1 MGLHAICV
9 ARVAREPDAL
19 YPDLLFRY
27 RAADRA
33 GADDGLHRRSSCD
46 AYPPSV
52 AGSTV
57 MIEIALLAIALL
69 VITLT
74 LGVPLPYC
82 FGAALMT
89 MYFLGDVTM
98 KGMMLWGF
106 QQLGNPVL
114 LAIPLFVLAGTIMSE
129 SGIAASLLRF
139 VNAFI
144 GAISGSGLTGIAAI
158 GPLLIPEMEKRGY
171 PREYATAL
179 IANSSILGLLIP
191 PSVTM
196 IVYGWVTD
204 TSILACFLATLGP
217 GLLIMTA
224 FSVINMV
231 MSRKFDLVL
240 DDKPSFSE
248 LSGEV
253 ARRGF
258 HAFPALLMPV
268 IILGG
273 IYGGV
278 MTPTE
283 AAAVAVIY
291 AVPVGFLIYK
301 GLKWS
306 NFLSAGR
313 EAATAV
319 GAIMM
324 MILFSMILSQMF
336 VYESIPQ
343 QLVEGI
349 FSITENK
356 VLLLIMINILLF
368 LVGMVVNDVTAII
381 LIAPLLLPLM
391 NAIGV
396 SPVQFAAIMGVNTA
410 MGGVTPPY
418 ASILYLGARIGQ
430 VKVTKVI
437 PPAMK
442 LILFGYVPVVFL
454 TSLWPDLSLFLPR
467 LFGYDVAP

>member
-1 MGLHAICV
+1 MV
-9 ARVAREPDAL
+9 EV
-19 YPDLLFRY
+19 
-27 RAADRA
+27 
-33 GADDGLHRRSSCD
+33 
-46 AYPPSV
+46 
-52 AGSTV
+52 
-57 MIEIALLAIALL
+57 ALLAIAVLILL
-69 VITLT
+69 LT
-74 LGVPLPYC
+74 LGIPLPYC
-82 FGAALMT
+82 FGGALMV
-89 MYFLGDVTM
+89 MYFVGDTIM
-98 KGMMLWGF
+98 KGNMLWGF

-139 VNAFI
+139 VNTFIGHIRGGLGVVASVSCAII

-158 GPLLIPEMEKRGY
+158 GPLLIPEMEKHGY

-217 GLLIMTA
+217 GLLIM
-224 FSVINMV
+224 FNFCIVNLW
-231 MSRKFDLVL
+231 MSRKFDLIL
-240 DDKPSFSE
+240 DETPSLKE
-248 LSGEV
+248 LTTK
-253 ARRGF
+253 AAKRGF
-258 HAFPALLMPV
+258 NATPALLMPV

-273 IYGGV
+273 IYGGIV
-278 MTPTE
+278 TPTE
-283 AAAVAVIY
+283 AAAIAVIY
-291 AVPVGFLIYK
+291 AIPVGFFIYK
-301 GLKWS
+301 GLRWE
-306 NFLSAGR
+306 NFLLAGK

-319 GAIMM
+319 GAIML

-343 QLVEGI
+343 KIVESI
-349 FSITENK
+349 FEITENK
-356 VLLLIMINILLF
+356 IVLLILINILLF
-368 LVGMVVNDVTAII
+368 LVGMVVNDITAII

-391 NAIGV
+391 EAIGV

-418 ASILYLGARIGQ
+418 ASILYLGARIGN

-437 PPAMK
+437 PIAMI
-442 LILFGYVPVVFL
+442 LILTGYLPVVFL
-454 TSLWPDLSLFLPR
+454 TSFWPSLSLYLPQ
-467 LFGYDVAP
+467 LFGY

>member
-1 MGLHAICV
+1 MV
-9 ARVAREPDAL
+9 
-19 YPDLLFRY
+19 LF
-27 RAADRA
+27 
-33 GADDGLHRRSSCD
+33 
-46 AYPPSV
+46 
-52 AGSTV
+52 
-57 MIEIALLAIALL
+57 
-69 VITLT
+69 LT

-82 FGAALMT
+82 FGGALMV
-89 MYFLGDVTM
+89 MYYLGDAVM
-98 KGMMLWGF
+98 KGNMLWGM

-139 VNAFI
+139 VNAFIGHVRGGLGVVAAVSCAII

-217 GLLIMTA
+217 GLLIMFN
-224 FSVINMV
+224 FSAVNLW

-240 DDKPSFSE
+240 DEKPD
-248 LSGEV
+248 LSHLAGEV

-258 HAFPALLMPV
+258 HATPALLMPV

-278 MTPTE
+278 VTPTE
-283 AAAVAVIY
+283 AAAVAAIY
-291 AVPVGFLIYK
+291 AIPVGFFIYK
-301 GLKWS
+301 GLRWD
-306 NFLSAGR
+306 NFLNVGK

-324 MILFSMILSQMF
+324 MIIFSMILSQMF
-336 VYESIPQ
+336 VMEGVPQALVASIF
-343 QLVEGI
+343 E
-349 FSITENK
+349 ITDNK
-356 VLLLIMINILLF
+356 VLLLILINVMLF

-391 NAIGV
+391 QAIGV
-396 SPVQFAAIMGVNTA
+396 TPVQFAAIMGVNTA

-418 ASILYLGARIGQ
+418 ASILYLGARIGN
-430 VKVTKVI
+430 VPVTRVI
-437 PPAMK
+437 PPAML
-442 LILFGYVPVVFL
+442 LIVTGYVPVVFL

-467 LFGYDVAP
+467 VFGY

>member
-1 MGLHAICV
+1 MV
-9 ARVAREPDAL
+9 
-19 YPDLLFRY
+19 
-27 RAADRA
+27 
-33 GADDGLHRRSSCD
+33 
-46 AYPPSV
+46 
-52 AGSTV
+52 
-57 MIEIALLAIALL
+57 EIALLAIAVL
-69 VITLT
+69 VLTLT

-82 FGAALMT
+82 FGSALMV
-89 MYFLGDVTM
+89 MYFVGDVTM
-98 KGMMLWGF
+98 RGMMLWGF
-106 QQLGNPVL
+106 QQLSNPVL

-129 SGIAASLLRF
+129 SGIAGSLLRF
-139 VNAFI
+139 VNAFIGHIRGGLGVVAAVSCAVI

-171 PREYATAL
+171 PRAYATAL

-196 IVYGWVTD
+196 IIFGWVTD
-204 TSILACFLATLGP
+204 TSILACFLATLVP
-217 GLLIMTA
+217 GLLIMTS
-224 FSVINMV
+224 FSILNLW
-231 MSRKFDLVL
+231 MSRKFDLIL
-240 DDKPSFSE
+240 DETPTFKG
-248 LSGEV
+248 LSREV
-253 ARRGF
+253 GRRGV
-258 HAFPALLMPV
+258 HAFPALLMPI

-291 AVPVGFLIYK
+291 SVPVGFLIYK
-301 GLKWS
+301 GLKLP
-306 NFLSAGR
+306 NFIAAGK

-343 QLVEGI
+343 HMVEGI
-349 FSITENK
+349 FSITENRV
-356 VLLLIMINILLF
+356 VLLILINILLF
-368 LVGMVVNDVTAII
+368 LVGMVVNDATSII
-381 LIAPLLLPLM
+381 LLGPLLLPLM
-391 NAIGV
+391 EAIGV

-418 ASILYLGARIGQ
+418 ASILYLGARIGN

-437 PPAMK
+437 PWAMK

-454 TSLWPDLSLFLPR
+454 TSFWSDVSLFLPR
-467 LFGYDVAP
+467 LFGYEIGP

>member
-1 MGLHAICV
+1 MV
-9 ARVAREPDAL
+9 EV
-19 YPDLLFRY
+19 
-27 RAADRA
+27 
-33 GADDGLHRRSSCD
+33 
-46 AYPPSV
+46 
-52 AGSTV
+52 
-57 MIEIALLAIALL
+57 ALLAVGVL
-69 VITLT
+69 VILLT
-74 LGVPLPYC
+74 LGVPLPWC
-82 FGAALMT
+82 FGAGLMT
-89 MYFLGDVTM
+89 MYYVGDA
-98 KGMMLWGF
+98 GMRGNVLWGF

-139 VNAFI
+139 VNVFIGHVRGGLGMVAAVSCAII
-144 GAISGSGLTGIAAI
+144 GAISGSGLTGVAAI

-179 IANSSILGLLIP
+179 VANSSILGLLIP

-217 GLLIMTA
+217 GLLIMVN
-224 FSVINMV
+224 FCLVNLW
-231 MSRKFDLVL
+231 MSRRFPLIL
-240 DDKPSFSE
+240 DEKPPAAE
-248 LSGEV
+248 LAAEA
-253 ARRGF
+253 ARRGVV
-258 HAFPALLMPV
+258 AFPALLMPV

-283 AAAVAVIY
+283 AAAVACIY
-291 AVPVGFLIYK
+291 SIPVGFLIYR
-301 GLKWS
+301 GLRWR
-306 NFLSAGR
+306 NVLEAGK

-319 GAIMM
+319 GAILL

-336 VYESIPQ
+336 VMESVPQ
-343 QLVEGI
+343 ALVSAI
-349 FSITENK
+349 FEITENK
-356 VLLLIMINILLF
+356 ILLLIMINILLF

-381 LIAPLLLPLM
+381 LLAPLLLPLM

-418 ASILYLGARIGQ
+418 ASILYLGARIGN

-437 PPAMK
+437 RPAMT

-454 TSLWPDLSLFLPR
+454 TAFWPDLSLFLPR
-467 LFGYDVAP
+467 IFGY

>member
-1 MGLHAICV
+1 
-9 ARVAREPDAL
+9 
-19 YPDLLFRY
+19 
-27 RAADRA
+27 
-33 GADDGLHRRSSCD
+33 
-46 AYPPSV
+46 
-52 AGSTV
+52 
-57 MIEIALLAIALL
+57 MIEIALLAIAVL
-69 VITLT
+69 VLTLT

-82 FGAALMT
+82 FGAALMV
-89 MYFLGDVTM
+89 MYFIGDVTM

-129 SGIAASLLRF
+129 SGIAAALLRF
-139 VNAFI
+139 VNAFVGHVRGGLGVVAAVSCAVI

-217 GLLIMTA
+217 GLLIMVN
-224 FSVINMV
+224 FSVVNLW
-231 MSRKFDLVL
+231 MSRKFDLKL
-240 DDKPSFSE
+240 DEKPTFSA
-248 LSGEV
+248 LSGEI
-253 ARRGF
+253 ARRGV
-258 HAFPALLMPV
+258 HATPALLMPV
-268 IILGG
+268 MILGG

-283 AAAVAVIY
+283 AAALAVIY
-291 AVPVGFLIYK
+291 AVPVGFFIYR
-301 GLKWS
+301 GLSWQS
-306 NFLSAGR
+306 FLGAGR

-319 GAIMM
+319 GAIMF
-324 MILFSMILSQMF
+324 MILFSMILGQMF

-343 QLVEGI
+343 DLVSAI
-349 FSITENK
+349 FGITENK
-356 VLLLIMINILLF
+356 VILLILINILLF
-368 LVGMVVNDVTAII
+368 LVGMVLNDVTAII

-396 SPVQFAAIMGVNTA
+396 SPIQFAAIMGVNTA

-418 ASILYLGARIGQ
+418 ASILYLGARIGN

-437 PPAMK
+437 PPAML
-442 LILFGYVPVVFL
+442 LIVTCYVPVVFL

-467 LFGYDVAP
+467 AFGY

>member
-1 MGLHAICV
+1 MV
-9 ARVAREPDAL
+9 
-19 YPDLLFRY
+19 
-27 RAADRA
+27 
-33 GADDGLHRRSSCD
+33 
-46 AYPPSV
+46 
-52 AGSTV
+52 
-57 MIEIALLAIALL
+57 EIALLSVL
-69 VITLT
+69 VLIVLLT
-74 LGVPLPYC
+74 LGVPLPWC
-82 FGAALMT
+82 FGGALMV
-89 MYFLGDVTM
+89 MYFIGDTIM
-98 KGMMLWGF
+98 KGNILWGV

-139 VNAFI
+139 VSAFIGHVRGGLGVVAAVSCAVI

-158 GPLLIPEMEKRGY
+158 GPLLIPEMERRGY
-171 PREYATAL
+171 PRAYATAL

-217 GLLIMTA
+217 GLLIMVN
-224 FSVINMV
+224 FSVVNLIMA
-231 MSRKFDLVL
+231 RRFPLVL
-240 DDKPSFSE
+240 DEKPTFSQ
-248 LSGEV
+248 LTSEV
-253 ARRGF
+253 TKRGI

-291 AVPVGFLIYK
+291 SVPVGFLIYK
-301 GLKWS
+301 GLRLS
-306 NFLSAGR
+306 NFLSAGK

-319 GAIMM
+319 GAIML

-336 VYESIPQ
+336 VMEGIPQ
-343 QLVEGI
+343 KLVGTI
-349 FSITENK
+349 FGITEDPSTLLVMIL
-356 VLLLIMINILLF
+356 VLLL

-391 NAIGV
+391 GAIGV
-396 SPVQFAAIMGVNTA
+396 NPVHFAAIMGVTTA

-418 ASILYLGARIGQ
+418 ASILYLGARIGN
-430 VKVTKVI
+430 VKVTAVI
-437 PPAMK
+437 GPAML
-442 LILFGYVPVVFL
+442 LIATGYMPVVIL
-454 TSLWPDLSLFLPR
+454 TAFWPDLSLWLPR
-467 LFGYDVAP
+467 FFGYQ

>member
-1 MGLHAICV
+1 
-9 ARVAREPDAL
+9 
-19 YPDLLFRY
+19 
-27 RAADRA
+27 
-33 GADDGLHRRSSCD
+33 
-46 AYPPSV
+46 
-52 AGSTV
+52 
-57 MIEIALLAIALL
+57 MIEIALIAIAVL
-69 VITLT
+69 VIALT

-82 FGAALMT
+82 FGAALMV
-89 MYFLGDVTM
+89 MYFIGDVTM
-98 KGMMLWGF
+98 RGMMLWGF

-114 LAIPLFVLAGTIMSE
+114 LAIPLFVLAGTVMSQ
-129 SGIAASLLRF
+129 SGIAAALLRF
-139 VNAFI
+139 VNAFIGHVRGGLGVVAAVSCAVI

-217 GLLIMTA
+217 GLLIMVA
-224 FSVINMV
+224 FSVINLF
-231 MSRKFDLVL
+231 MSRKFSLVL

-248 LSGEV
+248 LSSEV
-253 ARRGF
+253 AKRGV

-291 AVPVGFLIYK
+291 AIPVGFLIYK
-301 GLKWS
+301 GLKWQ
-306 NFLSAGR
+306 NFLYAGK
-313 EAATAV
+313 EAATSV

-336 VYESIPQ
+336 VFESIPQ
-343 QLVEGI
+343 RLVESI
-349 FSITENK
+349 FAITENK
-356 VLLLIMINILLF
+356 ILLLIMINILLF

-391 NAIGV
+391 EAIGV

-418 ASILYLGARIGQ
+418 ASILYLGARIGN

-467 LFGYDVAP
+467 FFGYDVTP